1 MRSNITSYLRLFSI
15 IESGEPITD
24 LEKLTLQHLKL
35 DNERLV
41 LESEMLKKESQKISL
56 ETVFLK
62 IKEKYLRLKMQSEFQ
77 KVMNSTPET
86 QLSEEKA
93 GQSFGSDGQNT
104 TESP

>member
-1 MRSNITSYLRLFSI
+1 M
-15 IESGEPITD
+15 
-24 LEKLTLQHLKL
+24 EKLTLQHLKL
-35 DNERLV
+35 DNDRLV
-41 LESEMLKKESQKISL
+41 MESEMLKEESQKISS
-56 ETVFLK
+56 ETAFLK

-93 GQSFGSDGQNT
+93 GQSFGSDGQST

>member
-1 MRSNITSYLRLFSI
+1 M
-15 IESGEPITD
+15 
-24 LEKLTLQHLKL
+24 
-35 DNERLV
+35 
-41 LESEMLKKESQKISL
+41 ESEMLKKESQKISS
-56 ETVFLK
+56 ETAFLK